1 MDTWSLISGFPQ
13 TFALQGLVNVADH
26 AGVAVTGLGKEAPF
40 RGNWVIWVMD
50 SSRLDYTRTQ
60 GHKLPSRVWGLMC
73 KIL

>member
-40 RGNWVIWVMD
+40 CGNSVTGVMD
-50 SSRLDYTRTQ
+50 RWRLDYTHRQ
-60 GHKLPSRVWGLMC
+60 GHKLLSRFCGLMC
-73 KIL
+73 QIL

>member
-40 RGNWVIWVMD
+40 RGNSVIRVMD
-50 SSRLDYTRTQ
+50 RWRLDYTHRQ
-60 GHKLPSRVWGLMC
+60 GHKLLSRFCGLMC
-73 KIL
+73 QIL